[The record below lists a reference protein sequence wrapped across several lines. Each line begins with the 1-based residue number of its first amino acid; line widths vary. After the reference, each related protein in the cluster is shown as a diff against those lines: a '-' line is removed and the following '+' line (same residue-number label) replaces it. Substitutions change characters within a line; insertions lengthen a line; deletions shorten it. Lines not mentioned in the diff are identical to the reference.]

1 MQSPQR
7 IQNTVQCITF
17 DKNSKVK
24 PCLRCG
30 NGTYSKLQICNP
42 CGANKVRVMQRY
54 HTVIKPFKNE
64 CIRLRNIEY

>member
-1 MQSPQR
+1 MP
-7 IQNTVQCITF
+7 NF

-24 PCLRCG
+24 PCSRCG
-30 NGTYSKLQICNP
+30 KGTYSKLQICNP
-42 CGANKVRVMQRY
+42 CGANKIRVMQRY